1 MARGH
6 PCRDL
11 TVGLRE
17 DCSLSD
23 RIPETFF
30 LPVAGSLA
38 LGTGPSLRTVIVLG
52 AAIASIAP
60 AGRPVARAQ
69 QMVWLNINVE
79 TRAGA
84 EGQRSWA
91 VASTSSDK
99 EATTKTR
106 VRKLYLV
113 LDGHTRQ
120 EQECEDCDSL
130 QVEEYHEGEQF
141 AQVRARAWAEGPTIG
156 VVEASAD
163 SPR

>member
-1 MARGH
+1 MER
-6 PCRDL
+6 RQVR
-11 TVGLRE
+11 TRVW
-17 DCSLSD
+17 
-23 RIPETFF
+23 
-30 LPVAGSLA
+30 
-38 LGTGPSLRTVIVLG
+38 SLRTVIALG
-52 AAIASIAP
+52 AAITSLAP
-60 AGRPVARAQ
+60 AGGRVARAQ
-69 QMVWLNINVE
+69 QMVWLSINVE

>member
-1 MARGH
+1 MERKEAATRV
-6 PCRDL
+6 R
-11 TVGLRE
+11 
-17 DCSLSD
+17 
-23 RIPETFF
+23 
-30 LPVAGSLA
+30 
-38 LGTGPSLRTVIVLG
+38 SLRTVIALG
-52 AAIASIAP
+52 AAIAALAP
-60 AGRPVARAQ
+60 AGAPVARAQ
-69 QMVWLNINVE
+69 QLVWLKINVE

-91 VASTSSDK
+91 VASTTSDK
-99 EATTKTR
+99 EGATKTH

-130 QVEEYHEGEQF
+130 QVEEYHEGDQF

>member
-1 MARGH
+1 MER
-6 PCRDL
+6 RQ
-11 TVGLRE
+11 
-17 DCSLSD
+17 
-23 RIPETFF
+23 
-30 LPVAGSLA
+30 LA
-38 LGTGPSLRTVIVLG
+38 TRVRSLRTVIVLG
-52 AAIASIAP
+52 AAIASLAP
-60 AGRPVARAQ
+60 AGGPVARAQ
-69 QMVWLNINVE
+69 QLVWLKINVE

-91 VASTSSDK
+91 VASTTSDK